1 MKRPIPL
8 WVSLSFPKYL
18 YVQFNDSEDLSI
30 NYICNIMFPLFD
42 LSLFLLPLCLQHWV
56 YLSSKIFLL
65 AVLSV
70 GDEILVINGKIVS
83 DLDMV
88 YIETLLHESKSLVV
102 TVRSLR
108 TNHCPAA
115 VTGSQSEIS
124 NMMCPPPPSQSR
136 IPEKVIENL
145 TVPSPKGQRSNLAL
159 GFSVIPYLSLF
170 WVLGFF

>member
-1 MKRPIPL
+1 M
-8 WVSLSFPKYL
+8 
-18 YVQFNDSEDLSI
+18 
-30 NYICNIMFPLFD
+30 
-42 LSLFLLPLCLQHWV
+42 LSL
-56 YLSSKIFLL
+56 
-65 AVLSV
+65 
-70 GDEILVINGKIVS
+70 GDEILVINSKIVS

-145 TVPSPKGQRSNLAL
+145 TVPSPKGQGSNCAL
-159 GFSVIPYLSLF
+159 SLTVIPQYNYFLF
-170 WVLGFF
+170 SCVL